1 MNFESNFAK
10 VIQQLNEAQWEAVR
24 QIEGPM
30 LAIAGPGTGKTHMLT
45 ARIGQILLQ
54 TDSQPHNILC
64 LTFTDAGAHAMRQR
78 LTDFVGAEA
87 HKVHIFTFHAF
98 CNKVIQENIA
108 LFGRTHLQALSE
120 LERIDIVRFMLYNL
134 PPEHVLKA
142 QKDAYH
148 YEKHLQHL
156 FKTMKAERWTF
167 QQISDAIDDYLALLP
182 SNPDFIYKKAQGT
195 SKQGDIKLLK
205 INEVAQKMER
215 LRAAAALFEQYQ
227 NELSFRR
234 RYDYEDM
241 ILWTLDGFE
250 NYEYLLR
257 RYQEQYNYVLV
268 DEFQDTNGAQNR
280 LLEKLMQYWGDDA
293 NIFAVGDD
301 DQAIYEFQGARI
313 KNMLDFFDRYRTKIT
328 VVQLQE
334 NYRSSQ
340 HILDSAKN
348 VIDNNKIRLVT
359 ELQSLSSGKK
369 LWAVN
374 ADVAHNPLK
383 ISLIAYPNRLQ
394 EEIAIIDK
402 IIELRQQGCALKDIA
417 IIYARHRQ
425 VRNIVHLL
433 EQNKIPYKTKRRINI
448 LEQPLI
454 QNLRQILRYFAH
466 EISSITQNDE
476 LLFEILHYP
485 FFGLAVVDILKLSR
499 LQAHSGRGWYEL
511 LNDKNYLQTID
522 LQDIQAVFNFTHFIN
537 SALSQLAIL
546 SLPEWIELVYNKSGL
561 LDYVANDSDK
571 FWFLQLLHSFFE
583 FVNEETA
590 KNLDWKLANLLDT
603 WQKMEDNRVEV
614 GLFKTVFAEN
624 GVNLITAHSA
634 KGLEFKHVFIINC
647 LKEFWE
653 DAPATAHQQFS
664 FPDTLNPSNESDA
677 AEARRRLFYVALTRA
692 RVGLYLSYYLY
703 KNDEKPAQRSQF
715 VDELLASGQ
724 IELQQQQI
732 EEKNLYQA
740 QFNLLRSVPLP
751 VDLRL
756 NTEALN
762 ELLADFTMSASAL
775 TAYILCPLSFYYEYI
790 LKIPHTNSAESRYGI
805 AAHDS
810 LKKLFDT
817 AAQDKTAQIPDA
829 PQFLTWFEEHL
840 NRQKLNKTNFSFYKN
855 LGFTQ
860 LVDYYNQRI
869 AQWQNE
875 ILHKTVITE
884 RNFKNTT
891 IDDIPVTGA
900 VDKMVLHK
908 ENGEFFWSI
917 TDYKT
922 GKLLPERLSAPTP
935 AQPQG
940 GTYWRQLI
948 FYKLLIEQSN
958 SSPYFVRKAEI
969 EYLSPNSQGAFIKKE
984 IPITQTDT
992 QQFRAILKENYQ
1004 KILNHEFSEGCNRP
1018 TCKWCNFVKRISI
1031 ADRFNNEELEEL
1043 V

>member
-64 LTFTDAGAHAMRQR
+64 LTFTDAAVHAMRQR

-108 LFGRTHLQALSE
+108 LFGRLHLQALSE

-134 PPEHVLKA
+134 PPAHILKT
-142 QKDAYH
+142 QKDAFH

-156 FKTMKAERWTF
+156 FKTMKAERWTAA
-167 QQISDAIDDYLALLP
+167 QIGDAIDDYLALLP
-182 SNPDFIYKKAQGT
+182 SNPDFIYKKAQGS
-195 SKQGDIKLLK
+195 SKQGDLKMLK

-215 LRAAAALFEQYQ
+215 LRAAAALFETYQ
-227 NELSFRR
+227 NELNFRR

-241 ILWTLDGFE
+241 ILWTLQGFE
-250 NYEYLLR
+250 EYDYLLR
-257 RYQEQYNYVLV
+257 RYQEQYNYVLI

-280 LLEKLMQYWGDDA
+280 LLEKLMQYWGDAA

-313 KNMLDFFDRYRTKIT
+313 KNMLDFFERYRTKIT

-348 VIDNNKIRLVT
+348 LIDNNKIRLVT
-359 ELQSLSSGKK
+359 ELQSLSIGKK

-374 ADVAHNPLK
+374 EDVAHNTLK
-383 ISLIAYPNRLQ
+383 INLVAYPNRLQ
-394 EEIAIIDK
+394 EEIAIIEK
-402 IIELRQQGCALKDIA
+402 INQLRQESCPLKDIA

-433 EQNKIPYKTKRRINI
+433 EQNKIAYKTKRRINI

-454 QNLRQILRYFAH
+454 QNLRQVLRYFAQQIGH
-466 EISSITQNDE
+466 NFANDE

-485 FFGLAVVDILKLSR
+485 FFGLAVADILKLSR
-499 LQAHSGRGWYEL
+499 LQAHSQQAWYEL
-511 LNDKNYLQTID
+511 LNDESYLKSIN
-522 LQDIQAVFNFTHFIN
+522 LINLKAVFDFKNFLNF
-537 SALSQLAIL
+537 ALSQLSIL

-561 LDYVANDSDK
+561 LDYVANDEQK
-571 FWFLQLLHSFFE
+571 IWFLQLLHSFFE
-583 FVNEETA
+583 FINEETA
-590 KNLDWKLANLLDT
+590 KNLDWKLPQLLDT
-603 WQKMEDNRVEV
+603 WQKMEDNRVEL
-614 GLFKTVFAEN
+614 GLYKTVFAEN

-647 LKEFWE
+647 QKEFWE
-653 DAPATAHQQFS
+653 ESPATAHQQFS
-664 FPDTLNPSNESDA
+664 FPDTLNPSNASDA
-677 AEARRRLFYVALTRA
+677 DEARRRLFYVALTRA
-692 RVGLYLSYYLY
+692 RVGLHLSYYLY

-724 IELQQQQI
+724 IELRQSQI

-740 QFNLLRSVPLP
+740 QFNLLRSRPLP
-751 VDLRL
+751 LDLRL
-756 NTEALN
+756 HTEALN
-762 ELLADFTMSASAL
+762 ELLADFTMSAAAL

-790 LKIPHTNSAESRYGI
+790 LKIPHTDSTESRYGT
-805 AAHDS
+805 AAHES
-810 LKKLFDT
+810 IKKLFDM
-817 AAQDKTAQIPDA
+817 ALQDKNLQIADEA
-829 PQFLTWFEEHL
+829 QFLAWFEENL
-840 NRQKLNKTNFSFYKN
+840 NRQKLNKNNFTYYQN

-860 LVDYYNQRI
+860 LADYYQQR
-869 AQWQNE
+869 AATWQNE
-875 ILHKTVITE
+875 IIHKTVYTE
-884 RNFKNTT
+884 RAFKNTT

-900 VDKMVLHK
+900 IDKMVLHK

-917 TDYKT
+917 SDYKT

-935 AQPQG
+935 AQAQG

-958 SSPYFVRKAEI
+958 TSPYFVRKAEI

-1004 KILNHEFSEGCNRP
+1004 KILKHEFTEGCNRP

-1031 ADRFNNEELEEL
+1031 ADRFNNEEVEEL
-1043 V
+1043 I